1 DAIDPLSDVSTGLF
15 LLEGAAPPTS
25 VVASVES
32 FTTNPATPDAVPNEP
47 KTPGP
52 NESESYG
59 FLPTP
64 TSFTPG
70 PRGPNPLSK
79 SSQSLFVSAPVFTPA
94 QIEAIIAGDFE
105 GMVETPDVDI
115 EDKMIPVSV
124 SDIEYQLRKIRDRR
138 KDPKHEDLANVIMKT
153 LKRNLTDEERLTL
166 EAPNTLDD
174 PDRWLQWFETTL
186 NTCEEAKR
194 ASRNFSSDP
203 NPKRRAIVAAIRCFT
218 RRQIQLQ
225 DADRVNDLHPNAIVA
240 VTTKSAVRTGRIKST
255 KSVRFGQSA
264 EYKSDHFGTTAQI
277 RLADLKKTRMPG
289 RLWRTRHWTTPSRD
303 KLISETFEESVPG
316 VFDPG
321 PKASDPVPTDR
332 PPDLEFENP

>member
-1 DAIDPLSDVSTGLF
+1 MDRNRLDDMSIPSDLPHLKPLVEDDNMTCSVFLPHQSERDAIDPLSDVSTGLF

-25 VVASVES
+25 VVASGES

-94 QIEAIIAGDFE
+94 QIVAIIAGDFE

-115 EDKMIPVSV
+115 EDKMIPVSA
-124 SDIEYQLRKIRDRR
+124 SDIEYQLTKIRDRR
-138 KDPKHEDLANVIMKT
+138 KDPKHEDLAN
-153 LKRNLTDEERLTL
+153 
-166 EAPNTLDD
+166 
-174 PDRWLQWFETTL
+174 LQWFETTL

-203 NPKRRAIVAAIRCFT
+203 NPKRPAIVAAIRCFT

-240 VTTKSAVRTGRIKST
+240 VITTSALRTGRIKST

-264 EYKSDHFGTTAQI
+264 EYKSDLF
-277 RLADLKKTRMPG
+277 
-289 RLWRTRHWTTPSRD
+289 
-303 KLISETFEESVPG
+303 
-316 VFDPG
+316 
-321 PKASDPVPTDR
+321 
-332 PPDLEFENP
+332 